1 MNLLGRGSGSWM
13 GANPRMQMENMGTGF
28 LSQIMIMQNY
38 LKSLSSKWFLD
49 TSDEEQSLA
58 LAPVICRGYDLN

>member
-1 MNLLGRGSGSWM
+1 M
-13 GANPRMQMENMGTGF
+13 GANPRMQMENIDAGF

-38 LKSLSSKWFLD
+38 LKNLSSKWFLD
-49 TSDEEQSLA
+49 INDEEQSLA